1 MSLNLTIKQ
10 LRYAETAGRLGSIA
24 AAAGEHNISQ
34 SSITAAIDAM
44 EAALGFDLFIR
55 QPAKGIM
62 PTPSGNEAL
71 KMIANILRQHNH
83 FEGEL
88 EALGGAAG
96 GVLRVGCY
104 ITVAPGLLPKVL
116 GDFSAAHP
124 EAQADISEG
133 DMIAMMDLLGQGV
146 IDIAL
151 TYELGSVGEVSFLPL
166 FKAPPYALLPDDDP
180 LATRASVSLADLA
193 DRPFIMLDLPHTR
206 DYFEQMFR
214 DQGLHPKIAHSSKSS
229 EIVRSMVAGKFGV
242 SILNIRHS
250 RDTGYAAVP
259 LTGDLLS
266 PTFGIAMLKGVRPP
280 LMSRLFIDQ
289 LERLQAEGAFDDL
302 VVAPPAVKSVT
313 SPG

>member
-24 AAAGEHNISQ
+24 AASGEHNISQ

-62 PTPSGNEAL
+62 PTPSGVEAL
-71 KMIANILRQHNH
+71 KMIADILRQHNH
-83 FEGEL
+83 FEAEL

-104 ITVAPGLLPKVL
+104 VTVAPGLLPKVL
-116 GDFSAAHP
+116 GEFSTAHP

-133 DMIAMMDLLGQGV
+133 DMTTIMDLLGQGI
-146 IDIAL
+146 IDSAL
-151 TYELGSVGEVSFLPL
+151 TYDFGSSGEISFQPL
-166 FKAPPYALLPDDDP
+166 FNAPPYALIPDGDP
-180 LATRASVSLADLA
+180 LASRASVTLADLA

-229 EIVRSMVAGKFGV
+229 EIVRSMVTGKFGV

-289 LERLQAEGAFDDL
+289 LERLQADGAFDDL
-302 VVAPPAVKSVT
+302 VVAPPVT
-313 SPG
+313 

>member
-1 MSLNLTIKQ
+1 MALNLTIKQ

-62 PTPSGNEAL
+62 STPSGAEAL
-71 KMIANILRQHNH
+71 NLIADILRQHGH

-96 GVLRVGCY
+96 GILRVGCY
-104 ITVAPGLLPKVL
+104 VTVAPGFLPRVL
-116 GDFSAAHP
+116 ADFSDMHP

-133 DMIAMMDLLGQGV
+133 DMNSMMDLLRQGV
-146 IDIAL
+146 IDVAL
-151 TYELGSVGEVSFLPL
+151 TYETGSDAEVNFHPL
-166 FKAPPYALLPDDDP
+166 FKAPPYALIPEEDP
-180 LATRASVSLADLA
+180 LALRETVSLLDLA
-193 DRPFIMLDLPHTR
+193 NRPFIMLDLPHTR

-250 RDTGYAAVP
+250 RDTGYTSVP
-259 LTGDLLS
+259 LTGDLLA
-266 PTFGIAMLKGVRPP
+266 PTFGIASLKGVRPP

-289 LERLQAEGAFDDL
+289 LERLQASGAFDDL
-302 VVAPPAVKSVT
+302 VMAPPAT
-313 SPG
+313 

>member
-1 MSLNLTIKQ
+1 MALNLTIKQ

-62 PTPSGNEAL
+62 PTPSGSEAL
-71 KMIANILRQHNH
+71 KLIADILRQHTH

-104 ITVAPGLLPKVL
+104 ATVAPVLLPKVL
-116 GDFSAAHP
+116 AEFSAAHP
-124 EAQADISEG
+124 GAQADISEG
-133 DMIAMMDLLGQGV
+133 DMTAMTDLLGQGV

-151 TYELGSVGEVSFLPL
+151 TYQLGSVGEISFSPL
-166 FKAPPYALLPDDDP
+166 FTAPPYALIPDDDP
-180 LATRASVSLADLA
+180 LATRAVVSLADLA

-206 DYFEQMFR
+206 DYFEQMFQK
-214 DQGLHPKIAHSSKSS
+214 QGLHPRIAHSSKSS

-242 SILNIRHS
+242 SILNIRHA

-259 LTGDLLS
+259 LAGDLLS
-266 PTFGIAMLKGVRPP
+266 PTFGIAIVKGVRPP
-280 LMSRLFIDQ
+280 LMSRLFIDL
-289 LERLQAEGAFDDL
+289 LERLQANGAFADL
-302 VVAPPAVKSVT
+302 VVSPPT
-313 SPG
+313 

>member
-1 MSLNLTIKQ
+1 MC
-10 LRYAETAGRLGSIA
+10 
-24 AAAGEHNISQ
+24 
-34 SSITAAIDAM
+34 
-44 EAALGFDLFIR
+44 IR
-55 QPAKGIM
+55 D
-62 PTPSGNEAL
+62 S
-71 KMIANILRQHNH
+71 

-151 TYELGSVGEVSFLPL
+151 TYELGSVGEVSFHPL

-250 RDTGYAAVP
+250 RDTGYTAVP

>member
-1 MSLNLTIKQ
+1 MALNLTIKQ

-62 PTPSGNEAL
+62 ATPSGSEAL
-71 KMIANILRQHNH
+71 KLIAGILRQHNH

-104 ITVAPGLLPKVL
+104 VTVAPGLLPRVL
-116 GDFSAAHP
+116 GDFSSANP

-133 DMIAMMDLLGQGV
+133 DMTAMTDLLGQGV

-151 TYELGSVGEVSFLPL
+151 TYELGSAADVNFRPL
-166 FKAPPYALLPDDDP
+166 FTAPPYALIPDDDP
-180 LATRASVSLADLA
+180 LAVLPAVSLADLA

-206 DYFEQMFR
+206 EYFEQMFH

-229 EIVRSMVAGKFGV
+229 EIVRSMVTGKFGV
-242 SILNIRHS
+242 SILNIRHA

-259 LTGDLLS
+259 LTGNLLA
-266 PTFGIAMLKGVRPP
+266 PTFGIASLKGVRPP

-289 LERLQAEGAFDDL
+289 LNQLQARGAFDDL
-302 VVAPPAVKSVT
+302 VVAPPAT
-313 SPG
+313 

>member
-1 MSLNLTIKQ
+1 MPLNLTLKQ

-55 QPAKGIM
+55 QPAKGVM
-62 PTPSGNEAL
+62 PTPSGTEAL
-71 KMIANILRQHNH
+71 KMIADILRQHGH

-104 ITVAPGLLPKVL
+104 VTVAPGLLPKVL
-116 GDFSAAHP
+116 AEFSAAHP
-124 EAQADISEG
+124 GAQADISEG
-133 DMIAMMDLLGQGV
+133 DMTAMTDLLAQGV

-151 TYELGSVGEVSFLPL
+151 TYEMGSVGEIEFRPL
-166 FKAPPYALLPDDDP
+166 FKAPPYALIPEGDP
-180 LATRASVSLADLA
+180 LATQAAVSLADLA

-214 DQGLHPKIAHSSKSS
+214 DQGLSPQIAHSSKSS

-242 SILNIRHS
+242 SILNIRHA
-250 RDTGYAAVP
+250 RDSGYAALP
-259 LTGDLLS
+259 LTGDLLA
-266 PTFGIAMLKGVRPP
+266 PTFGVAMPKGVRPP
-280 LMSRLFIDQ
+280 LMSRLFIDE
-289 LERLQAEGAFDDL
+289 LERLQQAGAFTDL
-302 VVAPPAVKSVT
+302 VVAPPA
-313 SPG
+313 

>member
-1 MSLNLTIKQ
+1 MPLNLTLKQ

-44 EAALGFDLFIR
+44 EAGLGFDLFIR
-55 QPAKGIM
+55 QPAKGVM
-62 PTPSGNEAL
+62 PTPSGGEAL
-71 KMIANILRQHNH
+71 KMIADILRQHSH
-83 FEGEL
+83 FEAEL
-88 EALGGAAG
+88 EALGGGAG

-104 ITVAPGLLPKVL
+104 LTVAPGLLPRVL
-116 GDFSAAHP
+116 GEFSAAHP
-124 EAQADISEG
+124 GAQADISEG
-133 DMIAMMDLLGQGV
+133 DMTAMMDLLGQGV

-151 TYELGSVGEVSFLPL
+151 TYDMGADADITFRPL
-166 FKAPPYALLPDDDP
+166 FSAPPYALIPDDDP
-180 LATRASVSLADLA
+180 LAGRATVSLADLA

-214 DQGLHPKIAHSSKSS
+214 DQGLSPKIAHSSKSS

-242 SILNIRHS
+242 SILNIRHA

-259 LTGDLLS
+259 LTGGLLA
-266 PTFGIAMLKGVRPP
+266 PTFGVAMLRGVRPP

-289 LERLQAEGAFDDL
+289 LAELQAAGTFADL
-302 VVAPPAVKSVT
+302 VVAPPT
-313 SPG
+313 

>member
-1 MSLNLTIKQ
+1 MALNLTIKQ

-62 PTPSGNEAL
+62 PTPSGLEAL
-71 KMIANILRQHNH
+71 KMIADILRQHNH

-88 EALGGAAG
+88 EALSGASG

-104 ITVAPGLLPKVL
+104 VTVAPGLLPKVL
-116 GDFSAAHP
+116 GEFSNAHP

-133 DMIAMMDLLGQGV
+133 DMTAMTDLLGQGV

-151 TYELGSVGEVSFLPL
+151 TYELGSVGEISFRPL
-166 FKAPPYALLPDDDP
+166 FKAPPYALIPDDDP
-180 LATRASVSLADLA
+180 LSKQATVSLADLA
-193 DRPFIMLDLPHTR
+193 SRPFIMLDLPHTR
-206 DYFEQMFR
+206 GYFEQIFK
-214 DQGLHPKIAHSSKSS
+214 DQGLYPKIAHSSKSS
-229 EIVRSMVAGKFGV
+229 EIVRSMVAGNFGV

-250 RDTGYAAVP
+250 RDTGYKSVP
-259 LTGDLLS
+259 LTGELLA
-266 PTFGIAMLKGVRPP
+266 PTFGIASLKGVRPP

-289 LERLQAEGAFDDL
+289 LERLQASGAFDDL
-302 VVAPPAVKSVT
+302 VVAPPAS
-313 SPG
+313 

>member
-1 MSLNLTIKQ
+1 MALNLTIKQ

-24 AAAGEHNISQ
+24 AAAVEHNISQ

-55 QPAKGIM
+55 QPAKGVM
-62 PTPSGNEAL
+62 PTPSGEEAL
-71 KMIANILRQHNH
+71 KMIADILRQHNH

-96 GVLRVGCY
+96 GVLRLGCY
-104 ITVAPGLLPKVL
+104 VTVAPGFLPKAL
-116 GDFSAAHP
+116 GEFSSAHP

-133 DMIAMMDLLGQGV
+133 DMTAMTDLLGQGV

-151 TYELGSVGEVSFLPL
+151 TYELGSVGEISFRPL
-166 FKAPPYALLPDDDP
+166 FKAPPYALIPDDDS
-180 LATRASVSLADLA
+180 LATRPAVSLSDLA

-206 DYFEQMFR
+206 DYFEQLFR
-214 DQGLHPKIAHSSKSS
+214 SQGLFPKIAHSSKSS

-242 SILNIRHS
+242 SILNIRHV
-250 RDTGYAAVP
+250 RDTGYVAVP
-259 LTGDLLS
+259 LTGDLPS
-266 PTFGIAMLKGVRPP
+266 PTFGVAMMKGVRPP

-289 LERLQAEGAFDDL
+289 LERLQASGAFDDL
-302 VVAPPAVKSVT
+302 VVAPPGRSSAT
-313 SPG
+313 SLG